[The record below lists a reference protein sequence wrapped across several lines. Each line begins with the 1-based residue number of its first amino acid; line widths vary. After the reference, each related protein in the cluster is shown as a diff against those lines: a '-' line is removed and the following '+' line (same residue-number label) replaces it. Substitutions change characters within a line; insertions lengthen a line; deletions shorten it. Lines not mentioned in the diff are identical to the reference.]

1 MTTAVTKSTTAAV
14 QYKRDERRWRL
25 NTVLAEIG
33 KYALLIPLSISFLF
47 PLYWMLVSGLK
58 NDPQVFRVPPT
69 LLPNPAF
76 WSNFVEAWNILPFT
90 TFTINSIF
98 RYSLPVTL
106 ITVVSSTIVA
116 YGFAKINWPGR
127 DKLFWLVLAT
137 MMLPWAVKMV
147 PLFLTFKELH
157 WLDTYRPWT
166 VPALFGSPYF
176 IFLLRQFFRTIPEDL
191 SEAAR
196 IDGASELTILFRILL
211 PLAKPAL
218 AVVALFTFMGTWN
231 DYLGPKIFLQ
241 SEEMY
246 PLALGIELL
255 DNLSN
260 SVGNTPNAIPYLMAA
275 SSIVTLPM
283 VILFFFAQR
292 TFIEGISLTGTKG

>member
-1 MTTAVTKSTTAAV
+1 M
-14 QYKRDERRWRL
+14 
-25 NTVLAEIG
+25 
-33 KYALLIPLSISFLF
+33 IPLTVSFLF
-47 PLYWMLVSGLK
+47 PLYWMFVSALK
-58 NDPQVFRVPPT
+58 NDPQVYRVPPT
-69 LLPNPAF
+69 LLPDPAF
-76 WSNFVEAWNILPFT
+76 WNNFVEAWNVLPFT

-106 ITVVSSTIVA
+106 ITVVSSTFVA
-116 YGFAKINWPGR
+116 YGFSKINWPGR
-127 DKLFWLVLAT
+127 DKLFWVVLAT

-147 PLFLTFKELH
+147 PLFLTFKELG

-176 IFLLRQFFRTIPEDL
+176 IFLLRQFFRTIPEEL

-196 IDGASELTILFRILL
+196 IDGANEFTILFRILL
-211 PLAKPAL
+211 PLVKPAL
-218 AVVALFTFMGTWN
+218 AVVALFTFMNTWN

-241 SEEMY
+241 SQKMY
-246 PLALGIELL
+246 PLALGIEQL
-255 DNLSN
+255 DQMQN

-275 SSIVTLPM
+275 SSIVTLP
-283 VILFFFAQR
+283 IIIIFFFAQR